1 MYNVFWISNPLPLF
15 PLYTFKPGNI
25 PPNNERITK
34 LHDKSDCAEYI
45 NNENNWGKKDLKK

>member
-34 LHDKSDCAEYI
+34 LHDKSD
-45 NNENNWGKKDLKK
+45 